1 MKNASH
7 QTRPAHNF
15 PLAPTRFAPRRR
27 TLAILRAT
35 RYLVPSFSSSA
46 MTQSLMQGMHSAYR
60 QSIMPWTR
68 SI

>member
-1 MKNASH
+1 MEGGEEEGRTK
-7 QTRPAHNF
+7 
-15 PLAPTRFAPRRR
+15 LAPHIISLSRPRAALPSGR

-60 QSIMPWTR
+60 QSIMP
-68 SI
+68 